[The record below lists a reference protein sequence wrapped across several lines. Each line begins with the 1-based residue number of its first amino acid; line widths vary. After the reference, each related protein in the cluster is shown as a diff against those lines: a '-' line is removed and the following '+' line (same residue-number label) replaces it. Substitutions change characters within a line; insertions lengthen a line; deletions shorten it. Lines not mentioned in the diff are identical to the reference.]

1 VATVMRAQSAIR
13 QGLSEAEECRSAREW
28 RGTQTPQALI
38 LYAQAE
44 AQQPREKVGTVSSTK
59 CAHLT
64 VSLHLARVG
73 HVAVPHV
80 VTVRH
85 VAHYRA
91 DLASPK
97 DAPS

>member
-1 VATVMRAQSAIR
+1 
-13 QGLSEAEECRSAREW
+13 
-28 RGTQTPQALI
+28 LI

-44 AQQPREKVGTVSSTK
+44 AQRPREKVGTVSYIK

-64 VSLHLARVG
+64 VSLHLAGVG

-80 VTVRH
+80 VTVHH

-91 DLASPK
+91 DLASPPK
-97 DAPS
+97 KTRPANGRGRDPQTDIPKYLGNGP